1 MKRFF
6 AFAAVAVT
14 ALAIASCAGDSK
26 EKKAAEAA
34 EEPKVEAPAEAAP
47 ATPEITEEVK
57 KTQSEGLTLQGPK
70 ASGLQMEEK
79 APSKVNPELIKG
91 VKGKK

>member
-14 ALAIASCAGDSK
+14 ALAISSCAGEPK
-26 EKKAAEAA
+26 EKKAA

-70 ASGLQMEEK
+70 ASGLKMEEK
-79 APSKVNPELIKG
+79 STSKVNPELVKG
-91 VKGKK
+91 VKGKGGK